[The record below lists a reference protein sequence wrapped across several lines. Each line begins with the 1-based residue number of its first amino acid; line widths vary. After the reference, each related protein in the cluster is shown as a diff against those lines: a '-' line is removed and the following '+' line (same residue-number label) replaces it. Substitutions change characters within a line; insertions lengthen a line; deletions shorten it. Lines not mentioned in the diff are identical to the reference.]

1 MPEATV
7 EDGVLRQ
14 PNLILVN
21 GVETVTPLLVGLVE
35 EAPTA
40 LGTSSLLVCNAE
52 VAVEEVVERM
62 EPLIGDSNLRNL
74 LQLLAQQVISR
85 VFYAYNRTGILKK

>member
-1 MPEATV
+1 M

-21 GVETVTPLLVGLVE
+21 GVETVTPLLVDLVE

-40 LGTSSLLVCNAE
+40 LGTLSLLVCNAE
-52 VAVEEVVERM
+52 VVVEEVEIMM

-85 VFYAYNRTGILKK
+85 IF

>member
-1 MPEATV
+1 M

-40 LGTSSLLVCNAE
+40 LGTSSLLVCNVE
-52 VAVEEVVERM
+52 VVVEEKMLM

-85 VFYAYNRTGILKK
+85 IF

>member
-52 VAVEEVVERM
+52 VVVEEMLM

-85 VFYAYNRTGILKK
+85 IF

>member
-1 MPEATV
+1 M

-52 VAVEEVVERM
+52 VVVEEEMLM

-85 VFYAYNRTGILKK
+85 IF